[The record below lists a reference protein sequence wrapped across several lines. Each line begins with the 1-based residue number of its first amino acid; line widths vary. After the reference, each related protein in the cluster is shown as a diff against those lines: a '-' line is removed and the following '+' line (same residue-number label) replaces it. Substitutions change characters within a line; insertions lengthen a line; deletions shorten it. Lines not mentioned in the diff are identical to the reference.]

1 MGKKLGIALICVLL
15 LLSLAGCSVASEKEV
30 VKYAEEK
37 YGKATLVK
45 TEEPSDEEI
54 VCYFKDK
61 EYGFEYYVTSYMN
74 DIIIDG
80 STFGSAENKG
90 SNFDIQYYNYINDT
104 IEADLSAIENKYNVD
119 ISISDGT
126 YIYYFAR
133 IYYKTSDTSNVEVVS
148 KEVSD
153 LYTALDTRHYWK
165 DLVVEV
171 YDANDEY
178 LGAYHYEQEAWM
190 TPEDETELFYIEHI
204 ENLTSKAVY
213 LRKEQH
219 SFTETGVDINN
230 VVTVLGNPE
239 VTVDSTVTYYIFSV
253 DGEEYYM
260 CDFMVMDDIGGYVWY
275 TNYEE

>member
-1 MGKKLGIALICVLL
+1 MVKKLSTILSCVMLFLL
-15 LLSLAGCSVASEKEV
+15 LAGCSVASENEV
-30 VKYAEEK
+30 VKYVEEK
-37 YGKATLVK
+37 YGEATLVK
-45 TEEPSDEEI
+45 TEEPSDDKI
-54 VCYFKDK
+54 VCYFKDN

-80 STFGSAENKG
+80 ATFGSAENKG

-104 IEADLSAIENKYNVD
+104 IKADLSAIENKYNVD

-133 IYYKTSDTSNVEVVS
+133 IYYKSSDTSDVDMVS

-153 LYTALDTRHYWK
+153 LYTTLDTRHYWK
-165 DLVVEV
+165 DLVVEI
-171 YDANDEY
+171 YDVNDEY
-178 LGAYHYEQEAWM
+178 LGSYHYEQEAWM

-219 SFTETGVDINN
+219 LFTETGVNIND
-230 VVTVLGNPE
+230 VVTVLGVPE
-239 VTVDSTVTYYIFSV
+239 VTVNSTVTYYIFSV

-260 CDFMVMDDIGGYVWY
+260 CDFMVMDDIGGYEWH
-275 TNYEE
+275 TNYKE